1 MGTEAP
7 VRVFIGS
14 GEASLLERKVLMHS
28 LRKNS
33 RRELDIWVM
42 NGTHNALERNDEPPV
57 PAGLPLHLKY
67 RSFTEFS
74 LFRYMIP
81 DWCNHQGRAI
91 YLDSDMI
98 ALGDIGELF
107 DAPMGDAAV
116 LAKPAYKADE
126 WGTSVMLIDCA
137 RARWDL
143 EQTYREIDAGHYD
156 YYEFS
161 RFDPKYLRRHPLQI
175 GEIDPQWNVFDHHDA
190 QTKLIHYTEL
200 LTQPWKF
207 PGHPHGELWFD
218 YFREAQSLGLISDWD
233 VQKSIMRAYVRQ
245 DILQGNR
252 PGSPAVKLKSIA
264 WQIKQRVAR
273 GLRRAG

>member
-14 GEASLLERKVLMHS
+14 GEASLLERKVLVHS

-42 NGTHNALERNDEPPV
+42 NGTHNALERNDDPPI

-67 RSFTEFS
+67 RSLTEFS

-81 DWCNHQGRAI
+81 QWCNHEGRAI

-107 DAPMGDAAV
+107 DAPMGDYDV
-116 LAKPAYKADE
+116 LCKRAYKENE
-126 WGTSVMLIDCA
+126 WGTSVLLIDCS

-143 EQTYREIDAGHYD
+143 EETYRQIDAGLFD

-161 RFDPKYLRRHPLQI
+161 RFDPKYLQHHPLKV
-175 GEIDPQWNVFDHHDA
+175 GELDPNWNVFDYHDA
-190 QTKLIHYTEL
+190 QTKLIHYTDL

-207 PGHPHGELWFD
+207 PGHPYGELWFQ
-218 YFREAQSLGLISDWD
+218 YLREAQEAGLICDWD
-233 VQKSIMRAYVRQ
+233 IRKSILRAYVRP
-245 DILQGNR
+245 DIQQGNW
-252 PGSPAVKLKSIA
+252 PGTPITKVKTFM
-264 WQIKQRVAR
+264 WQVKQRVAR
-273 GLRRAG
+273 HLRKAG